1 MTGDSGSL
9 EQAACARA
17 ARLAGILAEL
27 ELDALLVDV
36 ARSILRYLS
45 GFTGSH
51 GIALMGAGGG
61 RWKRLHRFLTDFRY
75 ATQSA
80 EQVPDCFEREIV
92 YGSCSTSPL
101 PWRVGAGASVS
112 REAGSQRQGAQAS
125 AASCWGRDGSWF
137 PAPAPSSG
145 CA

>member
-1 MTGDSGSL
+1 M
-9 EQAACARA
+9 
-17 ARLAGILAEL
+17 LAEL
-27 ELDALLVDV
+27 ELDALLVESPVD
-36 ARSILRYLS
+36 LRYLS

-51 GIALMGAGGG
+51 GIALMGAAGDAESP
-61 RWKRLHRFLTDFRY
+61 LHRFLTDFRY

-92 YGSCSTSPL
+92 AGELLDALAAPL
-101 PWRVGAGASVS
+101 AAGAGASGS
-112 REAGSQRQGAQAS
+112 RRRAS
-125 AASCWGRDGSWF
+125 ASRGTGVSASCSGRDGSWC